1 MDGSAVRN
9 SVPGPGPERRRRRS
23 PLRGQSG
30 LSLIEAIAG
39 TVIAVLAVV
48 GLAYSF
54 STARAMVERY
64 RIARLALGEAESR
77 IERLSLRRAGNTDLD
92 LGTHGPFPVPVAGQA
107 LCEESWKVEAY
118 DDPANGTSAGAV
130 DMKKV
135 TVTVTWGQ
143 PVTAAQTVTLST
155 LLPR

>member
-1 MDGSAVRN
+1 MK
-9 SVPGPGPERRRRRS
+9 PRRSHRS
-23 PLRGQSG
+23 PLSGESG

-54 STARAMVERY
+54 ATARSMVDRY
-64 RIARLALGEAESR
+64 KVARLALGEAESR
-77 IERLSLRRAGNTDLD
+77 MEKLSALRSGAPDLS

-107 LCEESWKVEAY
+107 LCDESWKVEGY
-118 DDPANGTSAGAV
+118 DDPANGTSAGSV
-130 DMKKV
+130 DLKKV

-143 PVTAAQTVTLST
+143 PVVAAQTVTLTT
-155 LLPR
+155 LLRP

>member
-1 MDGSAVRN
+1 MAVTRA
-9 SVPGPGPERRRRRS
+9 GRRS
-23 PLRGQSG
+23 PLRGQAG

-54 STARAMVERY
+54 ATARGMVERY

-77 IERLSLRRAGNTDLD
+77 MEKLSSVRRNHPDLD
-92 LGTHGPFPVPVAGQA
+92 LGDHGPIPVPVAGQA
-107 LCEESWKVEAY
+107 LCEESWKVEPY
-118 DDPANGTSAGAV
+118 DDPANGTSSGSV

-143 PVTAAQTVTLST
+143 PVTPAQTVTLTT
-155 LLPR
+155 LLRP